1 MSYRI
6 MFVVTAVVT
15 ILLGLAFLIVP
26 SIVIEQFGV
35 DDYASTRMVAQFF
48 GTALIALGVVLWFAK
63 DAADD
68 ASQRG
73 MGIGVLIGAAAGLI
87 VTIMAAVGGTLRAF
101 SWIAILLYLLVGLGF
116 AYLAFLKPR
125 VKE

>member
-6 MFVVTAVVT
+6 MFVITAVVT

-48 GTALIALGVVLWFAK
+48 GTALLALGVVLWFAK

-68 ASQRG
+68 SSQRG

-87 VTIMAAVGGTLRAF
+87 VTIIATVGGTLR
-101 SWIAILLYLLVGLGF
+101 SLGWIAILLYLLVGLGF
-116 AYLAFLKPR
+116 AYLVFLQPR

>member
-6 MFVVTAVVT
+6 MFVITALVTV
-15 ILLGLAFLIVP
+15 LLGLAFLIVP

-48 GTALIALGVVLWFAK
+48 GTALLALGVVLWFAK

-87 VTIMAAVGGTLRAF
+87 VTIIATVGGTLRALG
-101 SWIAILLYLLVGLGF
+101 WIAILLYLLVGLGF
-116 AYLAFLKPR
+116 AYLVFLQPR

>member
-6 MFVVTAVVT
+6 MFIITALVTF
-15 ILLGLAFLIVP
+15 LLGLAFLIVP
-26 SIVIEQFGV
+26 STVIELFRV

-48 GTALIALGVVLWFAK
+48 GTALLTLGVVLWFAK

-87 VTIMAAVGGTLRAF
+87 VTILAAVGGSLRAF
-101 SWIAILLYLLVGLGF
+101 SWIAVLLYVLVGLGF
-116 AYLAFLKPR
+116 AYLVFLKPA